1 MQNHVPTGLSP
12 IDIQTHDAQA
22 TQMMNTF
29 SKAMLVED
37 IELFLSLFAEQVIFE
52 FPYAPEGYAKQLEGI
67 HALRQHLE
75 SLQGIIAF
83 THFSTPMIHLATDSH
98 TFIAQFQ
105 GVGTFVA
112 TGLPYEQDYISVVTT
127 CDGKITR
134 YQDYWNPLV
143 LG

>member
-1 MQNHVPTGLSP
+1 MEHNMSTDRSVV
-12 IDIQTHDAQA
+12 DIQTYDAQA

-29 SKAMLVED
+29 SEAMLVED
-37 IELFLSLFAEQVIFE
+37 IELFLSLFADQVIFE
-52 FPYAPEGYAKQLEGI
+52 FPYAPEGYAKELEGI

-83 THFSTPMIHLATDSH
+83 SHFTTPIIHIVADTS

-105 GVGTFVA
+105 GVGTLVA

-134 YQDYWNPLV
+134 YQDYWNPLM